1 MICMADS
8 TNSTLS
14 MILIGV
20 QLIGMVCFYAYYTIK
35 NKQAEKEYWQR
46 VNSED

>member
-1 MICMADS
+1 MADS

-14 MILIGV
+14 MLLIGL
-20 QLIGMVCFYAYYTIK
+20 QLIGMIGFYAYYTIR

-46 VNSED
+46 VNSEA